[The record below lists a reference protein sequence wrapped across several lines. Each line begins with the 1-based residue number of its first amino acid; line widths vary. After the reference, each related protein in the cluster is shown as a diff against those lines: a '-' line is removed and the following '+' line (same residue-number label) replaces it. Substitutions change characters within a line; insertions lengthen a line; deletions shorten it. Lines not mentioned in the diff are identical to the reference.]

1 MGDNAER
8 TRRDCPFAPAAPALT
23 RLSLDLTKLAL
34 SMFSASC
41 NKFTFHKASHL
52 SLSSCWKYKAQFVF
66 TSSHCILASSFSQL
80 HISHPPE
87 TKRFSFS
94 PKQQHSIN
102 TILAIFTA
110 IHRERGSSR
119 EQLQQPSCHL
129 ADTWHQGLLQA

>member
-1 MGDNAER
+1 MVNNAER
-8 TRRDCPFAPAAPALT
+8 TRRDCLFALAALALT
-23 RLSLDLTKLAL
+23 RLSLYLTKLAL

-41 NKFTFHKASHL
+41 NKFTFHKASHS

-66 TSSHCILASSFSQL
+66 TSSHCILAFSFSQL

-102 TILAIFTA
+102 TSLAIFTA
-110 IHRERGSSR
+110 IHREPGSSR
-119 EQLQQPSCHL
+119 EQPWQPSCHL

>member
-1 MGDNAER
+1 MVDNAER
-8 TRRDCPFAPAAPALT
+8 TRRDCPFAPTALALT
-23 RLSLDLTKLAL
+23 RLSLDLTDAP

-41 NKFTFHKASHL
+41 NKFTFHKASHS
-52 SLSSCWKYKAQFVF
+52 SLSSSWKHKAQFVF
-66 TSSHCILASSFSQL
+66 TSSHCILAFSFSQL